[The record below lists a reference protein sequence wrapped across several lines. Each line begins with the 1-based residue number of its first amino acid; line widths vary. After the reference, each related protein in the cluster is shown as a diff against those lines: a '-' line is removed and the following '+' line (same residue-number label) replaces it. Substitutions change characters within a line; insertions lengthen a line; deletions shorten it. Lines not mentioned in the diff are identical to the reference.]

1 MKRQITFTLR
11 FDPMFYERVKAV
23 SACNGQSVTSFVQ
36 EAVAR
41 KLREEDAAALFDAFT
56 LVGEDLEETNVE
68 FACDAKRQQV
78 LKHPSRTA
86 TRRALR

>member
-1 MKRQITFTLR
+1 MKRQIAFTLR
-11 FDPMFYERVKAV
+11 FDPMLYERVKAV
-23 SACNGQSVTSFVQ
+23 SERGGQSVTSFVQ

-68 FACDAKRQQV
+68 FACDAQREV
-78 LKHPSRTA
+78 ALKDA
-86 TRRALR
+86 